1 MGTTSQVVHILG
13 DLTHTFL
20 DDLLCTHPHLALP
33 TPYLQE
39 KHELEEQRQQLLE
52 EVQSYKKKIKQL
64 EDDLL
69 FRWET
74 WGEG

>member
-1 MGTTSQVVHILG
+1 VCCG
-13 DLTHTFL
+13 
-20 DDLLCTHPHLALP
+20 
-33 TPYLQE
+33 LQE

-69 FRWET
+69 FR
-74 WGEG
+74 